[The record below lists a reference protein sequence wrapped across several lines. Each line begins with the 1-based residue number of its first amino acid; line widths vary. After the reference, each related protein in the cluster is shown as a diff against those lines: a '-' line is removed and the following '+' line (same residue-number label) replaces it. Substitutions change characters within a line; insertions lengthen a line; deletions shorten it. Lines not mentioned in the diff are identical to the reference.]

1 MELNVKAVAE
11 HFGMDISGKFIVET
25 LGVEPAR
32 REKKAMYWTPA
43 QIPQIASKLVTH
55 VQARAAAAP
64 VAAGGSADDLF

>member
-11 HFGMDISGKFIVET
+11 HFGMDISGKFIVEE
-25 LGVEPAR
+25 LGVDPAR

-43 QIPQIASKLVTH
+43 QIPQIASKLMAH
-55 VQARAAAAP
+55 VQARAAAP

>member
-32 REKKAMYWTPA
+32 REKKAMYWTPE
-43 QIPQIASKLVTH
+43 QIPQIGNTLVKH
-55 VQARAAAAP
+55 VRARADVAP
-64 VAAGGSADDLF
+64 TASGGNDDLF